1 MTTKQT
7 SLLIVCHNS
16 EIKLLLTSKFKLQK
30 TNNKLQNTKNK
41 EQTQDKYCHAAT
53 LVSYNYHNYA
63 ISTRIPDA
71 ANCCLPID
79 TGGLLATDSGEALD
93 NEMGDALDT
102 DTGDLDAAGKGAL
115 VPTHT

>member
-1 MTTKQT
+1 MQ
-7 SLLIVCHNS
+7 SS
-16 EIKLLLTSKFKLQK
+16 A
-30 TNNKLQNTKNK
+30 
-41 EQTQDKYCHAAT
+41 KYCHAAT

-71 ANCCLPID
+71 AHCCLPID

>member
-1 MTTKQT
+1 MQSTA
-7 SLLIVCHNS
+7 
-16 EIKLLLTSKFKLQK
+16 
-30 TNNKLQNTKNK
+30 
-41 EQTQDKYCHAAT
+41 KYCHAAT

-63 ISTRIPDA
+63 IYTLIPDA
-71 ANCCLPID
+71 AHCCLPID

-93 NEMGDALDT
+93 NEMGDALATATGGRVDCELGDALDT